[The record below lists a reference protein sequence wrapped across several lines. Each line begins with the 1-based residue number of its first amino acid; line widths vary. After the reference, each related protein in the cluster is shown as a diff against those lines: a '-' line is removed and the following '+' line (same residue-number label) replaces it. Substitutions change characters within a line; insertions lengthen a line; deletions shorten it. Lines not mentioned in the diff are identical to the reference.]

1 VLNLRAGVTP
11 LKNMNLTAGV
21 DNVFDKFYYDPLAG
35 VNYVMGSSVPVGG
48 IMPAMGR
55 SLYVKMDWTY

>member
-1 VLNLRAGVTP
+1 VNRVAGG
-11 LKNMNLTAGV
+11 A
-21 DNVFDKFYYDPLAG
+21 AA
-35 VNYVMGSSVPVGG
+35 VGG